1 MAAARAAVNGP
12 MEKWPAQYSEGFRQ
26 LVASMLDP
34 VPSKRPT
41 AEGVG
46 GRPPAALPTAPA
58 NSCCTLP
65 SRLIGGSWWF
75 NGTAGERVS
84 ADLTVPPSHFPSRSW
99 PSAPRSS
106 ASWRRMCR
114 PR

>member
-46 GRPPAALPTAPA
+46 GRPPAALPTRP
-58 NSCCTLP
+58 CQQLLHP
-65 SRLIGGSWWF
+65 PIQLDRRLVVVQ
-75 NGTAGERVS
+75 R
-84 ADLTVPPSHFPSRSW
+84 D
-99 PSAPRSS
+99 
-106 ASWRRMCR
+106 SWREGVCR
-114 PR
+114 FDGAALPLPE